1 MKHRKS
7 EVVDV
12 TAAAKQAEVP
22 VPPPPTPL
30 PSAPSPSPPVV
41 LKKPV
46 RMLNGDPVSVKK
58 K

>member
-12 TAAAKQAEVP
+12 TAAVNQAEVP
-22 VPPPPTPL
+22 PPAPP
-30 PSAPSPSPPVV
+30 PSAPSPSPPVL

-46 RMLNGDPVSVKK
+46 RMLNEDPVSVKK